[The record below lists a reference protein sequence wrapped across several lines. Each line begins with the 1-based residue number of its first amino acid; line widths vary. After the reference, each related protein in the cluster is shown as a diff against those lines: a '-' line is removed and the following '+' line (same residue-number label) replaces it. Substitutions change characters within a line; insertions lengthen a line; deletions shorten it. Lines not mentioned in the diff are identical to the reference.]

1 MNALPR
7 SRHLHRLIAAT
18 GEGGSTAFR
27 PARFARASA
36 TVFVATEP
44 GPKATATDR
53 SISLFVEAD
62 GAWSLVG
69 QTYGPDRL
77 HLLASGHIDEMTGA
91 PEGEVPA

>member
-1 MNALPR
+1 MTDLAR

-27 PARFARASA
+27 PARFARANA
-36 TVFVATEP
+36 TVFVAPDP

-62 GAWSLVG
+62 GSWSLVG

-77 HLLASGHIDEMTGA
+77 HLLASGHIDEMTA
-91 PEGEVPA
+91 TPEGEVSA